1 MQNPGSTLDHL
12 ATKTVKASWL
22 LHKLN
27 YSRWTKYSNPATRT
41 MLNPRTPKSQCFSA
55 CVTKSD
61 VRGLISLSSI
71 GASALQVTLTLNFGG
86 DGVVADRRGLNIS
99 SIYGSTLSCTYP
111 EWQNNTNM
119 PQKHPSLV
127 VQIPCIEVSLFCQ
140 KSPTQRRLLPFPSPE
155 INGPSYC
162 IHICPVNGSPPA
174 KLPGFC
180 FYHRVHGCKEQ

>member
-1 MQNPGSTLDHL
+1 
-12 ATKTVKASWL
+12 
-22 LHKLN
+22 
-27 YSRWTKYSNPATRT
+27 
-41 MLNPRTPKSQCFSA
+41 MLNPHTPKSQCFSA